1 MLRLI
6 LRALAGCASIAAIAL
21 LASPAS
27 AELPMHPSLQ
37 TVRPDQS
44 DMGPDPEAREEPA
57 FGTAV
62 VIRDELAFIGMP
74 ARSPGGRV
82 GVYTATPTALFRTST
97 LTPSDPVL
105 LGRFG
110 R

>member
-6 LRALAGCASIAAIAL
+6 LRALAGCASTAALGL
-21 LASPAS
+21 LASTAS
-27 AELPMHPSLQ
+27 AELPTHPSLQ

-57 FGTAV
+57 FGAAV

-74 ARSPGGRV
+74 ATSRRSSSSHGRMSS
-82 GVYTATPTALFRTST
+82 ATMFTSAA
-97 LTPSDPVL
+97 
-105 LGRFG
+105 R
-110 R
+110 